1 MGVGTH
7 PLTHDMCP
15 EEGATEPG
23 TSAMCGKVGKSTYTS
38 ESIIQ
43 PDRKADLV
51 CLLSTSRMR
60 KEHCH
65 HQATQ
70 PVSGSLSRSS
80 YQMELQIAVTTGSL
94 PSTFLCVGHIDI
106 ARCSAFLIHCIC
118 ARGLQDTRNC
128 GGRIISS
135 LLVMSTLLL
144 ILRPD
149 SMPKCRLTVLYSS
162 QQGIAQTGPGDGM
175 DWSPSVMQHAWIFI

>member
-65 HQATQ
+65 HQADPTCFGQSVEVVLPDGATDCSDNRQ
-70 PVSGSLSRSS
+70 PPFYLSLRRTHRHCPLQCISGPLHLCSRPPGHQELRRSNYLVPPCDVHSSTDTPSGFDAQVSLDRVV
-80 YQMELQIAVTTGSL
+80 Q
-94 PSTFLCVGHIDI
+94 
-106 ARCSAFLIHCIC
+106 
-118 ARGLQDTRNC
+118 
-128 GGRIISS
+128 
-135 LLVMSTLLL
+135 
-144 ILRPD
+144 
-149 SMPKCRLTVLYSS
+149 
-162 QQGIAQTGPGDGM
+162 
-175 DWSPSVMQHAWIFI
+175 